1 MKSTVQN
8 RATYCTGTGR
18 RLRIACVF
26 ALLSSFAPGG
36 ASFPMR
42 LAEGPLPKVDGVI
55 SPHEYDEGTVF
66 LGFLKPQPPMFLK
79 AGNEGTATFLSDGR
93 TLYVA
98 WRVKANNIDIGGGLK
113 AKETERDGAVWDDDG
128 VELVVASE
136 DSPTRVGHFI
146 FNPIGTAYDALF
158 PGSGKADTAWNCDGL
173 KVASRVLH
181 GWWELEAAIPLASIG
196 KFEHAVEVN
205 AARSIPGD
213 GAASLT
219 ASTAYIGGPKLRL
232 EWRKG
237 TQAVGL
243 LSIGNPAQGEWR
255 PEFVLSAGDAPVRA
269 EVQLNELRDN
279 GGLGKALFADGK
291 ILNPGEKFM
300 PTFNTR
306 SRALLHAKL
315 TMRDAQTGAILLERS
330 FDARRS
336 ARSAGVPPSA
346 EFDLGEIGEVA
357 VYHYPGMNRIRFTCH
372 PAPGAVLASVRCVLA
387 GRTVAP
393 AKAGGAFTALMETPG
408 ETGKYPVTFTVCGA
422 DGKENAFTNVWT
434 LEKRHFEWEGNRFG
448 CDHPERP
455 PFKPIATDGD
465 TLEVILRK
473 YALGAAG
480 LPRSISALGREL
492 LAAPMHLE
500 AVVSEKTEVFAGSS
514 PQIEVKDAGY
524 SAQVAA
530 TAVANGLTLENR
542 ANFEYD
548 GFLWNEMRLGGL
560 AGRSLDRLTLVV
572 PLKDAEV
579 PLMHI
584 CTTDSIRYNPTG
596 AVPPGDGV
604 VWDGT
609 KLHRKSG
616 FADDMFAPQCVPYVW
631 LGAERR
637 GLSWFINNTSGL
649 SLAPDRPSVRIVR
662 QKDVLRLEIDLVNT
676 PSRLKD
682 GHAFAFGFEATPVK
696 EQDKSMWRHFQT
708 GTVQWPEGMV
718 PRQAVSYLSCGFWN
732 SWARRP
738 YNNDWDLFKLALEQV
753 NTGRCGDA
761 YDAAFTASTNRYDA
775 ALEDYAA
782 KLPMVGKQTH
792 FNWIKSC
799 RSYSHKKTLE
809 IDTPCYP
816 FKYSDPTLNWMN
828 EEAEE
833 YYKSEWISRGT
844 GYMGA
849 TRNFLVP
856 SYLDYIVYYYHKEI
870 SLGLKGLYFDDMFP
884 MTCRNPDTSMAR
896 DESGNWHGNFG
907 ILEMRELVKRTAV
920 MQHLAGVKPR
930 LIQIHMTNCLL
941 VPSFAFGTSMLSWED
956 HFGEEIFQ
964 KRFAVDYMR
973 AESLGTQVG
982 AEAVALDGIRRI
994 KWDEKD
1000 WCRDRFRFLT
1010 RTQQALLL
1018 PAGVKMWL
1026 RPAVP
1031 YAGVDREELFS
1042 ILAPLSKFEI
1052 WRDDCIFKAFY
1063 DDDGLVSGAPAGV
1076 LTASYRRPG
1085 KLLVLFGNSTEK
1097 DVAFR
1102 PCVDRARL
1110 GLPPEAKIYDAETG
1124 EPLEDGV
1131 VSLKG
1136 WDLAMFLYT
1145 TETPPTPPGKPVV
1158 FTADGKGG
1166 VAGWTANPAYKP
1178 LGQAEVV
1185 DWKGF
1190 NGMRIKPQGARVS
1203 PFYTKDGLD
1212 VQPGDRLR
1220 FSMRVKGLGEWAA
1233 GVYQYKSRKEG
1244 AWRGASMSKFTTSSA
1259 DRAKPVSFTVKV
1271 GDDATFVRP
1280 VLQAH
1285 GEDEM
1290 TFFDLHIAIER

>member
-1 MKSTVQN
+1 MYVKGKMRSIET
-8 RATYCTGTGR
+8 TGR
-18 RLRIACVF
+18 RLWIVCAFV
-26 ALLSSFAPGG
+26 LLSSFALGWTSCPL
-36 ASFPMR
+36 R

-55 SPHEYDEGTVF
+55 SPREYDEGTTF
-66 LGFLKPQPPMFLK
+66 LGFLNAQPPMFLK

-113 AKETERDGAVWDDDG
+113 AKETERDGALWDDDS

-136 DSPTRVGHFI
+136 DSPARVGHFI
-146 FNPIGTAYDALF
+146 FNPIGTVYDALYQ
-158 PGSGKADTAWNCDGL
+158 GSGKADKTWNCKEL

-181 GWWELEAAIPLASIG
+181 GWWELEASIPLASIG
-196 KFEHAVEVN
+196 KFERAVEVN
-205 AARSIPGD
+205 AARSVPGE

-219 ASTAYIGGPKLRL
+219 ASIAYIGGAKLRL

-237 TQAVGL
+237 AQAVGM

-255 PEFVLSAGDAPVRA
+255 PEFVLSAGDSPVRA
-269 EVQLNELRDN
+269 EVQLNEVRDN
-279 GGLGKALFADGK
+279 GGLRKSLFADGK
-291 ILNPGEKFM
+291 VLNPGEKFM

-315 TMRDAQTGAILLERS
+315 TMRDARTGAILLERS

-346 EFDLGEIGEVA
+346 EFDLGEIGEVS

-372 PAPGAVLASVRCVLA
+372 PAPGAAIASVRCVLA
-387 GRTVAP
+387 GRTSEL
-393 AKAGGAFTALMETPG
+393 AKEGGAFTALMETPA
-408 ETGKYPVTFTVCGA
+408 ETGKYPVAFTVCGA
-422 DGKENAFTNVWT
+422 DGKETAFRDAWT
-434 LEKRHFEWEGNRFG
+434 LEKRHFEWEGNRLG
-448 CDHPERP
+448 CEKIILP
-455 PFKPIATDGD
+455 PFKPIAADGD
-465 TLEVILRK
+465 TLKVVMRK

-480 LPRSISALGREL
+480 LPRSISALGREM
-492 LAAPMHLE
+492 LAAPVHLE
-500 AVVSEKTEVFAGSS
+500 AVVSGKTEAFEGAS
-514 PQIEVKDAGY
+514 PRIEVKDSGY
-524 SAQVAA
+524 SAQIAA
-530 TAVANGLTLENR
+530 TAGANGLTIENR

-616 FADDMFAPQCVPYVW
+616 FVDDMFAPQCVPYVW

-637 GLSWFINNTSGL
+637 GLCWFINNTAGL

-662 QKDVLRLEIDLVNT
+662 RKDVLRLEIDLVNT

-708 GTVQWPEGMV
+708 GTTQCPEGMV
-718 PRQAVSYLSCGFWN
+718 PRHEVSYLSCGFWN
-732 SWARRP
+732 CWARRP
-738 YNNDWDLFKLALEQV
+738 YNDDWTLFKLALAQA
-753 NTGRCGDA
+753 NTGKRRVE
-761 YDAAFTASTNRYDA
+761 YDTAFTVSTNRYDA

-782 KLPMVGKQTH
+782 KLPSVGKQTY
-792 FNWIKSC
+792 FDWITSC
-799 RSYSHKKTLE
+799 RYFSSKKIRE
-809 IDTPCYP
+809 IDTPGYP

-828 EEAEE
+828 EESEE

-856 SYLDYIVYYYHKEI
+856 SYLDYTIYYYHKEI

-884 MTCRNPDTSMAR
+884 MTCRNPDTSMSR
-896 DESGNWHGNFG
+896 DEAGNWHGNFG
-907 ILEMRELVKRTAV
+907 ILEMRELVKRAAV
-920 MQHLAGVKPR
+920 MQHLAGVRPR

-1000 WCRDRFRFLT
+1000 WRRGRFRFLT

-1018 PAGVKMWL
+1018 PAGVKIWL
-1026 RPAVP
+1026 RPAAP

-1042 ILAPLSKFEI
+1042 TLAPLSKFEI
-1052 WRDDCIFKAFY
+1052 WRNDCTFKAFY
-1063 DDDGLVSGAPAGV
+1063 DDDGLVSGAPDGV

-1097 DVAFR
+1097 DVSFKPRVA
-1102 PCVDRARL
+1102 RARL
-1110 GLPPEAKIYDAETG
+1110 GLSPKAKIYDAETG
-1124 EPLEDGV
+1124 EPIKDGV

-1136 WDLAMFLYT
+1136 WDLAMLLYT
-1145 TETPPTPPGKPVV
+1145 TEKPPTPPGTPVV
-1158 FTADGKGG
+1158 FAADGKGG
-1166 VAGWTANPAYKP
+1166 VKGWTANPDYKP
-1178 LGQAEVV
+1178 LGQAEAV
-1185 DWKGF
+1185 DWRSF
-1190 NGMRIKPQGARVS
+1190 NGMRIKPQGARLS
-1203 PFYTKDGLD
+1203 PFYTTDGLD
-1212 VQPGDRLR
+1212 VRPGDRLR
-1220 FSMRVKGLGEWAA
+1220 FSMRVKGVGEWGA
-1233 GVYQYKSRKEG
+1233 GVYQYKSRKDR
-1244 AWRGASMSKFTTSSA
+1244 AWRGASISKSIAVAA

-1280 VLQAH
+1280 VLEAH